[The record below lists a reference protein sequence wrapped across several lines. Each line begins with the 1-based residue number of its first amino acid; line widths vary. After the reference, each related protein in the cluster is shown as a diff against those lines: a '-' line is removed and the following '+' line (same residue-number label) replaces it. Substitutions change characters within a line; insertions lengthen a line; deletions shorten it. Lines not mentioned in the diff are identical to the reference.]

1 MPRDTG
7 FPAAD
12 AQTDFLRARRERS
25 LSRLAGAM
33 RRGPGDVN
41 VILPFEEVVAA
52 LGRTGER
59 SIGLQ
64 VIGLDSIV
72 GTVDR
77 TADFDRRFRPT
88 TGRVRGRWERI
99 AQAMRR
105 GESMPPISVFRIGDL
120 HFVRDGH
127 HRVSVAR
134 ALGRRDID
142 AYVTVV
148 STRVPLGSGM
158 RLGDLPLK
166 GHERLFR
173 ERVPLEPAAAAR
185 IRLSDPWTYGKLA
198 EGVEAWGFRLMQDRG
213 DLLDRAQI
221 AGLWF
226 ADEYE
231 PVLAML
237 HEAGMIGRGT
247 ETDAYMRVAEER
259 YRLLRTHAWSEEIVQ
274 RLRGEE
280 RAAASRWR

>member
-88 TGRVRGRWERI
+88 TVRVRGRWERI

-148 STRVPLGSGM
+148 STRVPLSSGM

-185 IRLSDPWTYGKLA
+185 IHLSDAWAYGKLA

-221 AGLWF
+221 ASLWF
-226 ADEYE
+226 AHEYE

-247 ETDAYMRVAEER
+247 DTDAYMRVAEER

>member
-1 MPRDTG
+1 VARDTG

-25 LSRLAGAM
+25 LSRLAGRM
-33 RRGPGDVN
+33 RRDPGDVN

-59 SIGLQ
+59 SLGLQ
-64 VIGLDSIV
+64 VIPLDSVV

-77 TADFDRRFRPT
+77 SADFDRRFRPT
-88 TGRVRGRWERI
+88 NGRVRGRWERI

-105 GESMPPISVFRIGDL
+105 GDSMPPISVFRIGDL

-134 ALGRRDID
+134 ALGRHDID
-142 AYVTVV
+142 AYVTRV
-148 STRVPLGSGM
+148 STRVPLGTGM
-158 RLGDLPLK
+158 RVGDLPLK

-185 IRLSDPWTYGKLA
+185 IHLSDAWAYGKLA
-198 EGVEAWGFRLMQDRG
+198 EGVEAWGFRLMRDRG
-213 DLLDRAQI
+213 DLLDRAGI
-221 AGLWF
+221 ARLWF

-231 PVLAML
+231 PVVAML
-237 HEAGMIGRGT
+237 REAGMIGSGT

-280 RAAASRWR
+280 RAAAPRWR